1 MEKKSTLC
9 NENVAN
15 VNDLPSET
23 YRVFDILS
31 TYLAN
36 TYYNGLVNTA
46 KEYHAKGSRQTL
58 TECYRLAIT
67 NYLVAFKSSENAN
80 KILQDYYNYY
90 SRCGDNLSFEECS
103 LLIVKVCIPDEIFKH
118 MGSQVRVTALMK
130 IWVDTIQNI
139 TDLIYRYYISR
150 ILDDRSQII
159 RDECI
164 KNLRDEI
171 VNILALG
178 RDEIIADIYSSS
190 RKHKGEKISKTASQR
205 MKDTI
210 HKLSAEK
217 EQMQAEAEQM
227 KQIIRKQYKQ
237 MKRIKEAYGN
247 LEAQYKTI
255 AAVLR
260 QRERSMGITPTENL
274 QPQQQVEQMRPHKDR
289 KSKSRSKNVV
299 SRDYTSVN
307 DYAADLQRID
317 TPAMPVRPVENK
329 EDDSDVESTTS
340 EESVA
345 RPNIT
350 AKLDTS
356 LLSDIKQLTEVR
368 KPSAPEIRHV
378 VGDDI
383 PKIDMY

>member
-9 NENVAN
+9 NENIAN
-15 VNDLPSET
+15 ISDLPRET
-23 YRVFDILS
+23 YRVFDILG

-171 VNILALG
+171 INILALG

-190 RKHKGEKISKTASQR
+190 RRKGEKISKTASQR

-237 MKRIKEAYGN
+237 MKKIKEAYGN
-247 LEAQYKTI
+247 LEAQYKTV

-260 QRERSMGITPTENL
+260 QRERSMGLTPTETT
-274 QPQQQVEQMRPHKDR
+274 QQTVQVEQMRPYKEK

-329 EDDSDVESTTS
+329 EDDSDVESATS

-350 AKLDTS
+350 AKIDTS

-368 KPSAPEIRHV
+368 KPSAPEIKHV